1 MARKLQASNIGRA
14 SKQASKQASE
24 QSIKQLEGWLA
35 DISSLQKLKHKPC
48 K

>member
-1 MARKLQASNIGRA
+1 MARKLQASNIGRYR
-14 SKQASKQASE
+14 QASE
-24 QSIKQLEGWLA
+24 QAIKQAEGWLA